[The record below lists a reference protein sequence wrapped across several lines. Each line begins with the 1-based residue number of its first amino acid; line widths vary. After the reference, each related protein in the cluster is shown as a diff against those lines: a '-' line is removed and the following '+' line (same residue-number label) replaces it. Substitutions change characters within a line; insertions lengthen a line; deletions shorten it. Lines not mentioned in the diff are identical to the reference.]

1 MKRTRLF
8 LIAVMAVMP
17 MMAFA
22 GKAKVL
28 KIDFKNPIAERKAG
42 GSSLDLMS
50 IVNGTP
56 GSVTLLSYIN
66 AIDAAAQDKNI
77 GMIYMTPENVSC
89 GTAQLEELR
98 AALERFRKAGKP
110 IVAYCENFSNGSY
123 YLASVADKV
132 ILDPAAESM
141 ITGVGTQMIF
151 LKDVLD
157 ALGVDVQLIR
167 HGKYKAAGEMY
178 TRSEASPENRLQ
190 NEALVG
196 SIWNTISTQIAAS
209 RGCTPEQF
217 NQWVENLDM
226 INANDYKDKGL
237 VDETWYKDEVDK
249 YLCEQNG
256 VNKIS
261 EVSFVKINKYAS
273 KLKKGSRKNK
283 IAVVYAD
290 GEIVIEGSDADI
302 VGSKMA
308 NTLRKVREDKK
319 VKAVVFRVNSPGG
332 SAQAA
337 EAIRHE
343 LQLLRA
349 EKPVIVSFGDYAASG
364 GYWISAES
372 DYIFSDY
379 NTLTG
384 SIGVF
389 GLIPSVGNAIRKNLK
404 VNIETVGTT
413 SHSDMMSGMRKL
425 NDQEVKYVQRQIEK
439 IYDDFTSLV
448 SNGRGMSKD
457 SVDAIGQGRIWSG
470 SDAIRIGLVDKQGGI
485 QDAID
490 YAAQKVGLSKEDYRL
505 SIYPV
510 AKDVSLLQML
520 SGGASDDPE
529 ETLTT
534 SVESQPSL
542 IDLFPAIARMRELSA
557 PSIWLV
563 SEKKNYF
570 CSAFL
575 KGTRFARRAWRNW

>member
-1 MKRTRLF
+1 MKKLRLF
-8 LIAVMAVMP
+8 IVAVLAVMP
-17 MMAFA
+17 MMVFA

-28 KIDFKNPIAERKAG
+28 KIDFKNPIAERKSG
-42 GSSLDLMS
+42 GSSMDLMS

-132 ILDPAAESM
+132 ILDPASESM

-226 INANDYKDKGL
+226 IHATDYKDKGL

-249 YLCEQNG
+249 YLAEQNG
-256 VNKIS
+256 VSKIS
-261 EVSFVKINKYAS
+261 DVSFVKINKYAS

-290 GEIVIEGSDADI
+290 GEIVNSGSDADI

-425 NDQEVKYVQRQIEK
+425 NDQEVEYIQRQIEK

-457 SVDAIGQGRIWSG
+457 SVDAIGQGRVWSG
-470 SDAIRIGLVDKQGGI
+470 ADAMRIGLVDEQGGI

-510 AKDVSLLQML
+510 AKEVSLLQML

-542 IDLFPAIARMRELSA
+542 TDLFPAIARMRELRT
-557 PSIWLV
+557 PSMMLRMESMMEI
-563 SEKKNYF
+563 K
-570 CSAFL
+570 
-575 KGTRFARRAWRNW
+575 

>member
-1 MKRTRLF
+1 MKKLRLF
-8 LIAVMAVMP
+8 IIAVLAVMP

-28 KIDFKNPIAERKAG
+28 KIDFKNPIAERKSG
-42 GSSLDLMS
+42 GSSMDLMS

-56 GSVTLLSYIN
+56 GSVTLLSYIS
-66 AIDAAAQDKNI
+66 AIDAAAKDKNI

-132 ILDPAAESM
+132 ILDPASESM

-190 NEALVG
+190 NEVLVG
-196 SIWNTISTQIAAS
+196 SIWKTISTQIAAS

-226 INANDYKDKGL
+226 IHAADYKAKGL

-256 VNKIS
+256 VSKIS

-290 GEIVIEGSDADI
+290 GEIVNSGSDADI

-425 NDQEVKYVQRQIEK
+425 NDQEVEYIQRQIEK

-457 SVDAIGQGRIWSG
+457 SVDAIGQGRVWSG
-470 SDAIRIGLVDKQGGI
+470 ADAMRIGLVDKQGGI

-490 YAAQKVGLSKEDYRL
+490 YAAQKVGLSKENYRL

-542 IDLFPAIARMRELSA
+542 TDLFPAIARMRELRT
-557 PSIWLV
+557 PSMMLRMESMMEI
-563 SEKKNYF
+563 K
-570 CSAFL
+570 
-575 KGTRFARRAWRNW
+575 

>member
-1 MKRTRLF
+1 
-8 LIAVMAVMP
+8 

-226 INANDYKDKGL
+226 INATDYKDKGL

-510 AKDVSLLQML
+510 AKEVSLLQML

-542 IDLFPAIARMRELSA
+542 TDLFPAIARMRELRT
-557 PSIWLV
+557 PSMMLRMESMMEI
-563 SEKKNYF
+563 K
-570 CSAFL
+570 
-575 KGTRFARRAWRNW
+575 

>member
-17 MMAFA
+17 MMVFA

-56 GSVTLLSYIN
+56 GSVTLLSYIS

-132 ILDPAAESM
+132 ILDPASESM

-190 NEALVG
+190 NEVLVG

-226 INANDYKDKGL
+226 IHAADYKDKGL

-256 VNKIS
+256 VSKIS

-290 GEIVIEGSDADI
+290 GEIVNSGSDADI

-308 NTLRKVREDKK
+308 NTLRKVRDDKK

-425 NDQEVKYVQRQIEK
+425 NDQEVEYIQRQIEK

-457 SVDAIGQGRIWSG
+457 SVDAIGQGRVWSG
-470 SDAIRIGLVDKQGGI
+470 ADAMRIGLVDKQGGI

-510 AKDVSLLQML
+510 AKEVSLMQML

-542 IDLFPAIARMRELSA
+542 TDLFPAIARMRELRT
-557 PSIWLV
+557 PSMMLRMESMMEI
-563 SEKKNYF
+563 K
-570 CSAFL
+570 
-575 KGTRFARRAWRNW
+575 